1 MSLFRNI
8 IDCLSNKLALT
19 MPDSHHQPKPI
30 TFAFD
35 YEFSVVLFTP
45 PVVELVVGFG
55 VSVTVEYAV
64 VLDSKGIRQAVEEKN
79 PLKALNS
86 IAIRDTFD
94 GVDKPMVIFEAS
106 VYAGIE
112 VSAAIVKVGVTG
124 GITATVE
131 IDLFDPFPETSG
143 GLVRPFE
150 LLALG

>member
-1 MSLFRNI
+1 
-8 IDCLSNKLALT
+8 
-19 MPDSHHQPKPI
+19 
-30 TFAFD
+30 
-35 YEFSVVLFTP
+35 
-45 PVVELVVGFG
+45 
-55 VSVTVEYAV
+55 
-64 VLDSKGIRQAVEEKN
+64 
-79 PLKALNS
+79 
-86 IAIRDTFD
+86 
-94 GVDKPMVIFEAS
+94 MVIFEAS